1 MFTKHIDLQIKP
13 GGKKPSIRVSQHEEG
28 TVTITL
34 MDGNEQFKIPEKMTV
49 DFNAV
54 LPSGD
59 GFLCSTGIMDGEVEV
74 AVPSLF
80 TEEPGTVSCQL
91 SFWNMG
97 DYSLSDLFTISVK
110 VARVS
115 AEEGG

>member
-1 MFTKHIDLQIKP
+1 MFEKHIDLQINP
-13 GGKKPSIRVSQHEEG
+13 GGKKPSLRVSQHEEG

-34 MDGNEQFKIPEKMTV
+34 MDGNEQFMIPEKMSI
-49 DFNAV
+49 DLNAA

-59 GFLCSTGIMDGEVEV
+59 GYLCSTEIKDREVV
-74 AVPSLF
+74 ATIPSLF